1 MLNLLLKN
9 GQNRSYCIHAHEQLD
24 GKHVRLRPLARA
36 VAGNAAYG

>member
-1 MLNLLLKN
+1 MDKID
-9 GQNRSYCIHAHEQLD
+9 RIAYTHEQLD